1 MKHVKNFDKFL
12 NENLN
17 ESKFRDPALKKAIGQ
32 TVIDIKIEGTGEED
46 YEMTV
51 ITFKSG
57 KRLEL
62 YAIGAA
68 HIDDETWISTDDAK
82 GQMEMKGKTISD
94 FVEDTGGDELTI
106 IFSDGFEI
114 TFDANSESREGAGFG
129 YNFN

>member
-32 TVIDIKIEGTGEED
+32 TVKKVIDDSKYSSELI
-46 YEMTV
+46 V

-57 KRLEL
+57 NRLEL
-62 YAIGAA
+62 YAMAAA
-68 HIDDETWISTDDAK
+68 HIDDNVWVSTNKYK
-82 GQMEMKGKTISD
+82 GLTEMKGKTISD

-106 IFSDGFEI
+106 IFSDDYQI
-114 TFDANSESREGAGFG
+114 TFDANSESYEGAQFG